1 MKIGGKVNLMEK
13 CSQYRVKKKK
23 KKIMVSGRSPFRK
36 VTCCITSFNI
46 LNGQNCKDR
55 EYKGARGQELSG
67 EMSSPKTDSE
77 GELPGD
83 DGAVM
88 VLVQT

>member
-1 MKIGGKVNLMEK
+1 
-13 CSQYRVKKKK
+13 
-23 KKIMVSGRSPFRK
+23 MVSGRSPFRK
-36 VTCCITSFNI
+36 VTCCITAFNI